1 MTQLSS
7 LRALLTEDPLAA
19 TVLSDALVA
28 GGRPRIAEEW
38 LTEALEVVLR
48 NHRELESES
57 SEQRYD
63 EMAMIAYELL
73 RARHDVRNELGLPHD
88 DHDDLADEMLDELDE
103 AFDIDEI
110 PAVMFLPQPEY
121 AEVLRRWPELTLPCG
136 STWDE
141 HRALTERAL
150 RLLAEYGAVR
160 LAVVAGSAD
169 GLGDFAAMKEYDQID
184 IDVVRAYSDSLQGA
198 RNSTTS
204 WPPGRNE
211 PCWCGS
217 TTKYKK
223 CCLPR
228 T

>member
-1 MTQLSS
+1 
-7 LRALLTEDPLAA
+7 
-19 TVLSDALVA
+19 
-28 GGRPRIAEEW
+28 
-38 LTEALEVVLR
+38 
-48 NHRELESES
+48 
-57 SEQRYD
+57 
-63 EMAMIAYELL
+63 
-73 RARHDVRNELGLPHD
+73 
-88 DHDDLADEMLDELDE
+88 
-103 AFDIDEI
+103 
-110 PAVMFLPQPEY
+110 
-121 AEVLRRWPELTLPCG
+121 
-136 STWDE
+136 
-141 HRALTERAL
+141 
-150 RLLAEYGAVR
+150 